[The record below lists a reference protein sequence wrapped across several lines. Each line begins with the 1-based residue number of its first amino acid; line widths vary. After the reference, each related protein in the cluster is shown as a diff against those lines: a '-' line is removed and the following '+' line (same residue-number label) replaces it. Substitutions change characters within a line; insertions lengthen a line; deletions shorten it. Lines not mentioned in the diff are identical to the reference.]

1 MLLLTIFEVRA
12 EMLAR
17 LVGTHCA
24 EQALPCRVQEH
35 PQCPSSPWGLACAS
49 ATMLPSDS
57 SAAMAVLISVEAALG
72 ELLPGLGGH
81 REVTGLA

>member
-1 MLLLTIFEVRA
+1 
-12 EMLAR
+12 MLAR

-24 EQALPCRVQEH
+24 EQALPFRIQEH

-57 SAAMAVLISVEAALG
+57 SAAVAVLISVEAALG

-81 REVTGLA
+81 REATGLA